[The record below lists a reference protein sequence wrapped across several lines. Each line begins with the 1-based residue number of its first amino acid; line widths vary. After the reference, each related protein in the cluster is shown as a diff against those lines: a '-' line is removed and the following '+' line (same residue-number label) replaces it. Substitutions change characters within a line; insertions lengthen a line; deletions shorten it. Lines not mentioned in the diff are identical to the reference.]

1 MSLGSLQDG
10 PLADLPD
17 PAELLQRE
25 TVFHG
30 RVWDI
35 VRDRVGFHGG
45 EFSREYVRHTGAVAV
60 LAIDDR
66 DRVLLINQ
74 YRQPIATRDW
84 EIPAGLLDIPGED
97 PLVAAQRELAEET
110 DMVAAQWSAPMTFH
124 TSPGGSD
131 EVIHLYEARGLSA
144 APHAHDRTDEEAEIV
159 KRWVPLDEVLD
170 AVRAG
175 RVHNGILITAVLN
188 ARAS

>member
-1 MSLGSLQDG
+1 MSLGSLEDG

-35 VRDRVGFHGG
+35 VRDRVAFHGG